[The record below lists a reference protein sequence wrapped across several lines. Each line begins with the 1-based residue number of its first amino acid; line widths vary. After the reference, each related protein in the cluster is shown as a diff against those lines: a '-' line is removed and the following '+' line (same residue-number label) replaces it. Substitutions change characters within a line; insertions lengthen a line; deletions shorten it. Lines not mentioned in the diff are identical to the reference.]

1 MKKTS
6 FLLALTVLIICLFAE
21 DFMQPTG
28 PDKSLTN
35 PPDAS
40 GYLYSSTRDAPA
52 HEFIIDP
59 TTIIT
64 SYFDYMPG
72 NHCGLPLRI
81 QPENSNPYGYSA
93 GGAYVVFHYTE
104 TSTSERR
111 VLYAYIDAD
120 GNLTS
125 TNPVSTN
132 DVRQGY
138 PGIDIDPVTADP
150 IIAWHAVV
158 EPDNSFDV
166 LSTYDLYHMMGSP
179 GLWIGEFISIDN
191 PEVGLPLTGFDNDE
205 FIWPYIYVT
214 GSSPLGGDYRRVY
227 VSGNNFTNSHGI
239 AGNPS
244 ENSILGYADFNTPD
258 LDAQS
263 VFNWTYRTM
272 AQMDAWNAEIPEW
285 RRPFKGCTVS
295 DNIVAYAG
303 YVISDWNINGN
314 DISDAFVLINENYG
328 EGPFQYYSSNFI
340 FPQWNPMNETGTEYL
355 YGGTTPYIVS
365 QRFLHSGHMN
375 IQFKENNTKITW
387 SGSMGITFDALDGSG
402 PGYYYPE
409 YCQIYPKEIVFDLN
423 THEFSFKDLYIEG
436 ANPYD
441 NIPMVPWDLDEDGLV
456 DSFDPDGWPEWVYNW
471 PIYYPE
477 GGDAFHENTFKTAVN
492 GNWIVS
498 VWSDGTKAKRFYDGD
513 PSFAA
518 WEEVPEIAVIISA
531 NHGATWSEPIFLNAN
546 DTPELANQ
554 IPCYVYP
561 GDVIEVISNTPGNY
575 HGKVHLFYYDDND
588 FGSSIQGN
596 GLNNGGQIM
605 YAAVDIEFPDEWVP
619 GGSSLLAAFFATPT
633 SGEAP
638 LTVNFTDLSTGNPI
652 SWEWDFQNDGT
663 IDSYEQNPSYTYT
676 NAGLYTV
683 SLTVSDGTN
692 SDEEVKV
699 EYIIVLPSTP
709 HFIPVYQGN
718 GYNNMTFFISG
729 ATIDGINMESG
740 DEIGIFDGDIC
751 VGAGVLTSE
760 IPPVFQMVASAD
772 DPTTGELD
780 GFISGNPIVYRLW
793 DSSDNT
799 EITDVI
805 PTYTLGDGTFIQLGT
820 AMVDLEGS
828 ITAAPIADAG
838 VDQTVNEGDLV
849 QLDGSESY
857 SPYGYDLTYLWTAPV
872 GIELSDSTLVDP
884 TFEAPEVSTNVPV
897 EYEFILVVDDGI
909 SGNLRVISEPD
920 TVVITVQNINQAPIA
935 DAGIDQTVME
945 FETAQLD
952 GTGSSDPDGDDLTY
966 CWISPLEITLNDS
979 TIVNPEFIAPE
990 VDENTLFDI
999 ILIVDDGIYNNL
1011 RISSEP
1017 DTVVIEVINFV
1028 GSDGNLLPTVT
1039 GLNQNIPNPFNPETT
1054 IEYSLKEPGN
1064 ICLEI
1069 YNIRGQKVKTLVN
1082 EFRNVGYHSVIWNGK
1097 DESGELVSSGIY
1109 LYQLKVDGE
1118 YKASRKCILLK

>member
-6 FLLALTVLIICLFAE
+6 FLLVLTVLIICLFAE
-21 DFMQPTG
+21 DFMQPSG
-28 PDKSLTN
+28 PDKSLTS
-35 PPDAS
+35 PRDAS
-40 GYLYSSTRDAPA
+40 GYLYSSTRDVPA
-52 HEFIIDP
+52 HEFIIVP

-81 QPENSNPYGYSA
+81 QPETSNPYGYSA

-125 TNPVSTN
+125 TNLVSSN
-132 DVRQGY
+132 DIRQGY

-150 IIAWHAVV
+150 IIAWHAVL

-166 LSTYDLYHMMGSP
+166 LSTYDLYHMIGSP

-214 GSSPLGGDYRRVY
+214 GSSPLGEDYRRVY
-227 VSGNNFTNSHGI
+227 VSGNNFTNSHGT

-244 ENSILGYADFNTPD
+244 ENSCLGFADFNTPD

-263 VFNWTYRTM
+263 IFNWTYRTM
-272 AQMDAWNAEIPEW
+272 AQMDLWNAEIPEW

-340 FPQWNPMNETGTEYL
+340 FPQWNPMNETGTAYF
-355 YGGTTPYIVS
+355 YSDTNTPMIPYAVN

-387 SGSMGITFDALDGSG
+387 SGAMGITFDALDGNG

-423 THEFSFKDLYIEG
+423 THEFSFKDLYITG

-441 NIPMVPWDLDEDGLV
+441 NIPMVPWDLDEDGVV
-456 DSFDPDGWPEWVYNW
+456 DSFDENGDMEWVWNW
-471 PIYYPE
+471 PIYWPV
-477 GGDAFHENTFKTAVN
+477 GGDAFHETTFKTVTT
-492 GNWIVS
+492 GNWLVS
-498 VWSDGTKAKRFYDGD
+498 MWLDGTKAKRFYDGD

-518 WEEVPEIAVIISA
+518 WEAVPEIAIIISA
-531 NHGATWSEPIFLNAN
+531 DHGATWSEPIFLNAN
-546 DTPELANQ
+546 DTPELAGQ
-554 IPCYVYP
+554 IPCYIYP
-561 GDVIEVISNTPGNY
+561 GDVIEIISNTPSNY

-588 FGSSIQGN
+588 FGSSIWGN

-605 YAAVDIEFPDEWVP
+605 YTALDIEFPAEWVP

-638 LTVNFTDLSTGNPI
+638 LTVNFTDLSTGSPT
-652 SWEWDFQNDGT
+652 SWEWDFQNDGI

-692 SDEEVKV
+692 SEEEVKV
-699 EYIIVLPSTP
+699 EYIVVLPSAP

-740 DEIGIFDGDIC
+740 DEIGIFDGDLC
-751 VGAGVLTSE
+751 VGAGVLTNE

-772 DPTTGELD
+772 DPTTGEID
-780 GFISGNPIVYRLW
+780 GFTDSNPIIYRLW
-793 DSSDNT
+793 DSSDYT
-799 EITDVI
+799 EITDVVAN
-805 PTYTLGDGTFIQLGT
+805 YTLGDGTFIQLGT
-820 AMVDLEGS
+820 ALLDLEGS
-828 ITAAPIADAG
+828 LTATLIADFEAVPLTG
-838 VDQTVNEGDLV
+838 NAPLDVQFTDLSTGNPIIWEWDFDNDGSIDSYEQNPIRTYNEGGFYTVSLTVSDGTNEDTEIKEDYINVDQPIVVVELVPEPGDITIYEGDV
-849 QLDGSESY
+849 INFSIDAYDPDGNELEYHWSVY
-857 SPYGYDLTYLWTAPV
+857 SMAVSDSSSFDFITDENSAGEYEITLFVTDNFGNRDELNFLWNVTVIDDV
-872 GIELSDSTLVDP
+872 GSGVTSIPTITKLYQNFPNSFNPTTTISFSLQNNSNIELS
-884 TFEAPEVSTNVPV
+884 
-897 EYEFILVVDDGI
+897 
-909 SGNLRVISEPD
+909 
-920 TVVITVQNINQAPIA
+920 
-935 DAGIDQTVME
+935 
-945 FETAQLD
+945 
-952 GTGSSDPDGDDLTY
+952 
-966 CWISPLEITLNDS
+966 
-979 TIVNPEFIAPE
+979 
-990 VDENTLFDI
+990 
-999 ILIVDDGIYNNL
+999 
-1011 RISSEP
+1011 
-1017 DTVVIEVINFV
+1017 
-1028 GSDGNLLPTVT
+1028 
-1039 GLNQNIPNPFNPETT
+1039 
-1054 IEYSLKEPGN
+1054 
-1064 ICLEI
+1064 I
-1069 YNIRGQKVKTLVN
+1069 YNIKGQEVKQLVSDHLSAG
-1082 EFRNVGYHSVIWNGK
+1082 EQSVVWDGRDDNGK
-1097 DESGELVSSGIY
+1097 SVSSGIY
-1109 LYQLKVDGE
+1109 FYKLEVVDFRE
-1118 YKASRKCILLK
+1118 VRKMIMMK